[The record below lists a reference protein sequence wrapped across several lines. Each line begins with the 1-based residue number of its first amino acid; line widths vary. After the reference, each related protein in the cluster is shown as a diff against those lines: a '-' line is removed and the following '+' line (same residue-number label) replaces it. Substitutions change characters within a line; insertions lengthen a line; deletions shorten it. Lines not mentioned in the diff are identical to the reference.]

1 MRREGG
7 PAWEPRGS
15 RAGPAQGERAAYRFV
30 HGAALRRSSGTGGW
44 RRPAGRRWAP
54 PFCRRLPP
62 GRVAS
67 RRPLRP
73 RVARLARLFAAH
85 AVAMATSA
93 APPGPAASS
102 RAPRSGASSGPTDCA
117 APGEPAPGE
126 RRWPRAPGHR
136 APTVASR
143 LCAVS
148 LGLGRVLLLA
158 SAISTDLETCLNA
171 ELFCVFLALGEKK
184 SKREFRV
191 FQFQFAHLP
200 RVTSRA
206 LLSLMA
212 S

>member
-7 PAWEPRGS
+7 PAWEPRGA
-15 RAGPAQGERAAYRFV
+15 RAGRARSLPVCPWRCAPALLGD
-30 HGAALRRSSGTGGW
+30 RRLAEAG
-44 RRPAGRRWAP
+44 GRRWAP

-191 FQFQFAHLP
+191 FQLQFAHLP